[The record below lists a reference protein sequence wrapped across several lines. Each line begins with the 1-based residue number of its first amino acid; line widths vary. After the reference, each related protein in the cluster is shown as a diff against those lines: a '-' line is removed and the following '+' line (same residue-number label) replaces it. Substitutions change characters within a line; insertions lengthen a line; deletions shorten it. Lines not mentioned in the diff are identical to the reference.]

1 MGGFARRSDVPARPP
16 GHRNKETPLNDGT
29 DIEIA
34 QGDDDFIRFQAV
46 KKSYPGGVDVIANLD
61 LSVRKGEFMTLLGP
75 SGSGK
80 STLLMM
86 LAGFEKPTA
95 GTIVVGG
102 RDFTHMPPN
111 KRNIGVVFQDY
122 ALFPHMT
129 VAENV
134 GYALRAR
141 RVPRDQQV
149 EKVNAA
155 LSLVRLEGYG
165 HRRPSE
171 LSGGQRQR
179 VALARALVFDPDLVL
194 MDEPLSALDRQLRDH
209 MQIELKRLHEKLGLT
224 VLFVTHDQA
233 EALTM
238 SDRVVVLNDGAIEQ
252 VGKPEDVYHRSGS
265 FFVATFIG
273 ETNVIEATLD
283 EIAEGKGS
291 VRLPNGVRLTCQVS
305 GGMVPGQGVK
315 LLVRPEHVCVEA
327 RQSST
332 ETGHFDT
339 LPGRVEERIFYGDHL
354 RLTIATSGG
363 GSLVAKIEQHAT
375 DQKYEIGADV
385 GIRFLPDYVRAYPL
399 EEGAT

>member
-1 MGGFARRSDVPARPP
+1 M
-16 GHRNKETPLNDGT
+16 NDGT
-29 DIEIA
+29 DTEIVRE
-34 QGDDDFIRFQAV
+34 DDDFIRFQAV

-95 GTIVVGG
+95 GTIAVGG
-102 RDFTHMPPN
+102 RDFTHIPPN

-141 RVPRDQQV
+141 RVPRDRQV
-149 EKVNAA
+149 EKVKAA
-155 LSLVRLEGYG
+155 LSLVRLEGFG

-238 SDRVVVLNDGAIEQ
+238 SDRIVVLNGGAIEQ
-252 VGKPEDVYHRSGS
+252 VGTPEDVYHRSGS

-273 ETNVIEATLD
+273 ETNVIEGTLD
-283 EIAEGKGS
+283 AVAEGRGE
-291 VRLPNGVRLTCQVS
+291 VRLPDGVRLTCQVS
-305 GGMVPGQGVK
+305 DGMVPWQAVK
-315 LLVRPEHVCVEA
+315 LLVRPEHVCVETRQGGAETA
-327 RQSST
+327 RS
-332 ETGHFDT
+332 DM

-363 GSLVAKIEQHAT
+363 GSLVAKIEQHAP
-375 DQKYEIGADV
+375 DRKYEIGAEV
-385 GIRFLPDYVRAYPL
+385 AVRFLPDYLRAYPHD
-399 EEGAT
+399 EAAN

>member
-1 MGGFARRSDVPARPP
+1 MGDVTGMELSR
-16 GHRNKETPLNDGT
+16 
-29 DIEIA
+29 
-34 QGDDDFIRFQAV
+34 GDEGFIRFQAV
-46 KKSYPGGVDVIANLD
+46 KKSYPGVGDVIANLD
-61 LSVRKGEFMTLLGP
+61 LAIRKGEFMTLLGP

-86 LAGFEKPTA
+86 LAGFENPTA
-95 GTIVVGG
+95 GKIVVGG
-102 RDFTHMPPN
+102 RDFANVPPS

-149 EKVNAA
+149 KKVDEA
-155 LSLVRLEGYG
+155 LSLVRLDGYG

-224 VLFVTHDQA
+224 VIFVTHDQA

-238 SDRVVVLNDGAIEQ
+238 SDRIVVLNGGAIEQ
-252 VGKPEDVYHRSGS
+252 VGKSEDIYHRSES

-273 ETNVIEATLD
+273 ETNILEGTLERVAEDVGEA
-283 EIAEGKGS
+283 
-291 VRLPNGVRLTCQVS
+291 RLPNGAPVKCSV
-305 GGMVPGQGVK
+305 GEGMGPGQRVK

-327 RQSST
+327 RQGDA
-332 ETGHFDT
+332 ETGRSYM
-339 LPGRVEERIFYGDHL
+339 LPGLVEERIFYGDHL

-375 DQKYEIGADV
+375 DEQYEIGAEV
-385 GIRFLPDYVRAYPL
+385 EVRFLPDYVRAYPH
-399 EEGAT
+399 EEAAN